1 MLFNPEKDVRGAP
14 GTGPFLMLHIH
25 HGGQWEAL
33 DPRAAHPP
41 PRGQWLD
48 AEGESRT
55 FEHYVEMV
63 CNCFCFWPPWSSN
76 KVEKSENCIG
86 EQQI

>member
-1 MLFNPEKDVRGAP
+1 MLFNPEKDVRRAP

-33 DPRAAHPP
+33 DPRAAHSPP
-41 PRGQWLD
+41 LGHWLD

-55 FEHYVEMV
+55 FLLYVKAV
-63 CNCFCFWPPWSSN
+63 DNSFVFGF
-76 KVEKSENCIG
+76 IG
-86 EQQI
+86 LQIELINIKIE